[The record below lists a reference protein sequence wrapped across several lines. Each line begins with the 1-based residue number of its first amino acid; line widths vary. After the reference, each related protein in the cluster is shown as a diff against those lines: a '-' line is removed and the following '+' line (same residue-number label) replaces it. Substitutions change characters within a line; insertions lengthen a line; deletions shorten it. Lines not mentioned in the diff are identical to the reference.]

1 MRTTRQLFPSKGG
14 SLLAV
19 AVLAGVSLPAGVDA
33 AGPQYAHP
41 IYKDLNTVDQQ
52 ADERIG
58 RQYACVVT
66 TRPTKKRRRTLLIFV
81 TSGVA
86 AERARKLRSEL
97 DYPWRAR
104 VRMTSDR
111 FRMRRMEKI
120 KERVE
125 AVQPNSSE
133 TATGLETSLGK
144 SRCPRMEILLRP
156 KGEATAETEEWAAAM
171 RERWGEDR
179 VVVRRGDLQLR

>member
-1 MRTTRQLFPSKGG
+1 ML
-14 SLLAV
+14 V
-19 AVLAGVSLPAGVDA
+19 AALVGVALPAGVDA

-41 IYKDLNTVDQQ
+41 IFKDLNTVDQQ

-58 RQYACVVT
+58 RQYACAVT
-66 TRPTKKRRRTLLIFV
+66 TRPTKARPRTLLIYV
-81 TSGVA
+81 TGEVA
-86 AERARKLRSEL
+86 AKRARKLRSEL

-111 FRMRRMEKI
+111 FRKRRMEKI
-120 KERVE
+120 RKRVE
-125 AVQPNSSE
+125 AVQPNPSE
-133 TATGLETSLGK
+133 TATGLETPLGK
-144 SRCPRMEILLRP
+144 SRCPRMEITLRP

-179 VVVRRGDLQLR
+179 VVVRRADLQLR